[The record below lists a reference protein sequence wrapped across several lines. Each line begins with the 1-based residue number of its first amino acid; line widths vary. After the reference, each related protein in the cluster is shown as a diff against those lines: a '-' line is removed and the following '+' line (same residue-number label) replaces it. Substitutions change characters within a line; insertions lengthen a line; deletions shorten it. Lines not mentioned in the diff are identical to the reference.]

1 MRLSSF
7 LKQPMLTTVWV
18 GCGLLGGINGVWAQG
33 PDVMGAVPYNPNV
46 DQHWVIETVDLV
58 ELLALFGQRVEPV
71 VLTAGEEGAC
81 EAQVAALEARL
92 ALMEARWEA
101 MGAGLMNLVASA
113 QSGPFVY
120 DAEKGAWVATAP
132 LEIQSTLY
140 ADKLRSRRLETGS
153 ARIGGMTAGS
163 SSDAAE

>member
-7 LKQPMLTTVWV
+7 FNQRVLTAILV
-18 GCGLLGGINGVWAQG
+18 GSGFGVHSVWAQG
-33 PDVMGAVPYNPNV
+33 PDVMGSVPYNPNV

-71 VLTAGEEGAC
+71 GVNLGDPVSCG
-81 EAQVAALEARL
+81 AQVEALEARL

-101 MGAGLMNLVASA
+101 MGAGLLNLVESA
-113 QSGPFVY
+113 QPGPFVY

-153 ARIGGMTAGS
+153 ARIGGLTAGS
-163 SSDAAE
+163 SGDAAE

>member
-1 MRLSSF
+1 
-7 LKQPMLTTVWV
+7 MLAAFGV
-18 GCGLLGGINGVWAQG
+18 GCGLLGGVSSGWAQG

-71 VLTAGEEGAC
+71 VLSVEEAGNCG
-81 EAQVAALEARL
+81 AQVAELEARL

-101 MGAGLMNLVASA
+101 MGAGLLNLVESA
-113 QSGPFVY
+113 QSGPFVF
-120 DAEKGAWVATAP
+120 DAETGAWIATAP

-163 SSDAAE
+163 SGDAGE